1 MTSSVSLQSHKRSGV
16 FQAVPVSPEEE
27 RWVVSNPFSLSGK
40 LIMVTGASSG
50 IGSQVAIWLSQQGA
64 QVILVARNT
73 ERLEATR
80 RQLHGESH
88 GVEPFDL
95 LDGHAV
101 PAWMKTLASTYGPF
115 DGLVH
120 AAGVQMP
127 LPIRA
132 LAIEQWETV
141 FATNVTSGFSLI
153 KSFRQKGVFVQ
164 GASIVLLSSV
174 MAQAAQPSLMAYC
187 ASKGAVESMV
197 RAAALELARD
207 GIRVNAIAPGIVRTE
222 MTRKLEDLVGIDSM
236 AVVERKHPL
245 GFGEP
250 LDIAYAVNYLL
261 SPAARWVT
269 GTAMVVDGGYLAQ

>member
-1 MTSSVSLQSHKRSGV
+1 MG
-16 FQAVPVSPEEE
+16 
-27 RWVVSNPFSLSGK
+27 SNPFSLSGK
-40 LIMVTGASSG
+40 VVMVTGASSG
-50 IGSQVAIWLSQQGA
+50 IGSQVAVWLSQQGA
-64 QVILVARNT
+64 RVVLVARNQ
-73 ERLEATR
+73 ERLEITR
-80 RQLHGESH
+80 QQLHGEGH

-95 LDGHAV
+95 LESSAV
-101 PAWMKTLASTYGPF
+101 GGWMKNLAKTYAPF

-132 LAIEQWETV
+132 MGVDQWETV

-153 KSFRQKGVFVQ
+153 KSFRQKGVFIQ

-174 MAQAAQPSLMAYC
+174 MAQVAQPSLMAYC

-207 GIRVNAIAPGIVRTE
+207 GIRVNAIAPGVVKTE
-222 MTRKLEDLVGIDSM
+222 MTRKLEDTVGVDAMS
-236 AVVERKHPL
+236 AVEQRHPL

-269 GTAMVVDGGYLAQ
+269 GTSMVVDGGYLAQ